1 MSMKKSGKL
10 VDLLRLLIFI
20 CFFAVLSL
28 TFGGRLKS
36 DEAGEGLKLPE
47 VVVVGQDSVR
57 LKGFRDFSL
66 MPMIAPGTKLKPE
79 QDVLILQGSN
89 PAAAPKW
96 TTPDIQSPGCA
107 YRNAVT
113 AYMARGISGAAG
125 FYRSGKQQ
133 YLDGAFHE
141 AEYYFI
147 TGMEKY
153 PESAYVSS
161 SSYWLGEIA
170 FHYQQIKKAHRY
182 FSQVVADPSCQYVG
196 YAYYSLG
203 WLEHQAGNFELA
215 AGNFAALAT
224 LDDFDHLKPTA
235 LFWQGESLLRAGK
248 PEQSRAVLQRLLQ
261 KYPSSSYVPQAR
273 YLLASMAFNQ
283 QDYRTA
289 LELLEV
295 VLNGSSGLGTGD
307 ILVRQSLLAAG
318 WCHYYLEEYPQ
329 AMNRFVPLLEDEA
342 PPDTRPLAFLGYCLS
357 LIRSDRVGEALDA
370 VGRQPESIRNDQ
382 VSAVVLREIIAWDD
396 AHDKT
401 SDAIMAAHL
410 LLEESPEKFLLS
422 DDFRRLA
429 WRYEKK
435 GSFDSALEVIDRGV
449 LVAEK
454 NNEPTAMLL
463 IEKVRILQILKRYD
477 EAETILMQLLEQ
489 DSRVSEE
496 QKNQCRLLLARGYNA
511 RGSYTSALSILDA
524 LPDDRQKP
532 IVILASYERGWA
544 RMGLED
550 YEKALRS
557 FDFFLLHRELVAEL
571 LDPKQIQNAMINK
584 GECLFNLH
592 RDQEAAASFREF
604 IRLFPASPFVDRA
617 RYYLAWVDLRQGKN
631 QPALDQLSAI
641 LNDYPET
648 NLRDAIY
655 FQRGQAYFAMG
666 HFEEAIDEFEKLID
680 LYPES
685 SYAGRSLLK
694 IGESY
699 FNAGDYLRAKLIY
712 LRAAQIYPASSV
724 EEKARYGLLLLAYKQ
739 RQDDYLETEAAAFI
753 KKFPRSTYLS
763 PLVLMVADIYRQHR
777 QWGELQSLMS
787 MVITGEYPD
796 EVKMDALYQM
806 ISVFRQQKNER
817 EVQRW
822 CQKMVEQFPGGKYQC
837 DCNLVFARQAFKQ
850 GENGKVLELL
860 ADSPETCSDKHLQRQ
875 SLLLQAN
882 AAEKM
887 NRLRAAESFYKKVL
901 SQEYQDS
908 ISYQALN
915 ALGALKE
922 RLHQYSQAEFFYQQA
937 ARNPKP
943 ELAAAAQYKRSF
955 VLQAAGKKQ
964 AAIQQYLRLPYLFPK
979 QETWIIKALS
989 QAAELYEQE
998 NRITAAEKTYRKLL
1012 QYHLSSQQ
1020 REKVKKSLAALGK
1033 EG

>member
-1 MSMKKSGKL
+1 MKRSSNIAAL
-10 VDLLRLLIFI
+10 CRLLLFV

-66 MPMIAPGTKLKPE
+66 MPMIAPGTKLRPE
-79 QDVLILQGSN
+79 HDALTLQEGS
-89 PAAAPKW
+89 PSAAPKW
-96 TTPDIQSPGCA
+96 TTPEMQSPGCA

-113 AYMARGISGAAG
+113 AYVARGISGAAG

-133 YLDGAFHE
+133 YLDGAYHE
-141 AEYYFI
+141 AEYYFT

-153 PESAYVSS
+153 PDSAYVSS
-161 SSYWLGEIA
+161 SCYWLGEIA
-170 FHYQQIKKAHRY
+170 FHNQQMKKAHRY
-182 FSQVVADPSCQYVG
+182 FSRVTADPSCQYVG

-203 WLEHQAGNFELA
+203 WLEHQAEKFELA
-215 AGNFAALAT
+215 AGSFAALAT
-224 LDDFDHLKPTA
+224 LDGFDHLKPTA
-235 LFWQGESLLRAGK
+235 LFWQGESLLRAGNSD
-248 PEQSRAVLQRLLQ
+248 QSRVVLQKLLQ
-261 KYPSSSYVPQAR
+261 KYPTSAYVSQAR

-283 QDYRTA
+283 QDYQTA
-289 LELLEV
+289 LGYLDV
-295 VLNGSSGLGTGD
+295 VLSGSSALKTGD
-307 ILVRQSLLAAG
+307 VLMRQSLLAAG
-318 WCHYYLEEYPQ
+318 WCHYYLEQYPQ
-329 AMNRFVPLLEDEA
+329 AMNRFEPLLKDDA
-342 PPDTRPLAFLGYCLS
+342 PLDTRPLAFLGYSLS
-357 LIRSDRVGEALDA
+357 LVHSGRVGEALDA
-370 VGRQPESIRNDQ
+370 VGRQPESIRNNQ
-382 VSAVVLREIIAWDD
+382 VSVVVLREIIAWDD
-396 AHDKT
+396 AHEKT
-401 SDAIMAAHL
+401 ADAIMAAHL
-410 LLEESPEKFLLS
+410 LLEESPEKFLLN

-435 GSFDSALEVIDRGV
+435 GSFDSALEVVNRGL
-449 LVAEK
+449 LVAER
-454 NNEPTAMLL
+454 NNEPAAMLL
-463 IEKVRILQILKRYD
+463 IEKVRILQLLKRYD
-477 EAETILMQLLEQ
+477 EAEEILKQLLER
-489 DSRVSEE
+489 DERVSEE

-511 RGSYTSALSILDA
+511 RGAYVSALSILDA
-524 LPDDRQKP
+524 LPLDDQKP
-532 IVILASYERGWA
+532 VAVLAAYERGWA
-544 RMGLED
+544 RMRLGA
-550 YEKALRS
+550 YEKALRE
-557 FDFFLLHRELVAEL
+557 FDFLLRHQKLVTEL
-571 LDPKQIQNAMINK
+571 LDPKQLQNAMINK

-604 IRLFPASPFVDRA
+604 VRLFPSGSFVDRA
-617 RYYLAWVDLRQGKN
+617 RYYLAWIDRRQGKN
-631 QPALDQLSAI
+631 QAALDQLSAI

-648 NLRDAIY
+648 GLRDAIY

-666 HFEEAIDEFEKLID
+666 DFAAAIGEFERLID
-680 LYPES
+680 QYPES

-699 FNAGDYLRAKLIY
+699 FNARDYLRAKLIY
-712 LRAAQIYPASSV
+712 LRAAQTYPATSV

-739 RQDDYLETEAAAFI
+739 RQDDYLETEAAEFI
-753 KKFPRSTYLS
+753 KKFPRSAYLS

-787 MVITGEYPD
+787 MVISGDYPD

-806 ISVFRQQKNER
+806 ISLFREQKNER

-822 CQKMVEQFPGGKYQC
+822 CQKMVKQFPGGKYQC
-837 DCNLVFARQAFKQ
+837 DCNLIFARQAYKQ
-850 GENGKVLELL
+850 GEYGKVLDLL
-860 ADSPETCSDKHLQRQ
+860 AGSPAICTDKHLQRQ
-875 SLLLQAN
+875 SLLLQAK

-887 NRLRAAESFYKKVL
+887 NRLGAAEGFYKKLL
-901 SQEYQDS
+901 SEEYQDS
-908 ISYQALN
+908 ISYQALD

-922 RLHQYSQAEFFYQQA
+922 RLHQYDQAEFFYQQA

-943 ELAAAAQYKRSF
+943 ELAAAAQYRRSF

-989 QAAELYEQE
+989 QAAALYEQD
-998 NRITAAEKTYRKLL
+998 NRTTAAEKTYRKLL
-1012 QYHLSSQQ
+1012 QYHLSPGQ